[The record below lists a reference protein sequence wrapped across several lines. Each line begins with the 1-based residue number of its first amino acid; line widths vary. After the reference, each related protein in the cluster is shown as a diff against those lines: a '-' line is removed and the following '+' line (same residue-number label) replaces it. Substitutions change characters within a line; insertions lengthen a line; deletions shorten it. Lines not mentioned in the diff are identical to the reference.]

1 MLRTVTIDGP
11 MFFMSLCEM
20 VLIVSFMPEKQKRKS
35 RLCFQLLLAAA
46 IFITVNIINYFVVD
60 SSNASTALQAPLCFT
75 ATLVCAVCGMGM
87 NGKTAVY
94 CTVWSYLLTEVTV
107 QSVMPI
113 IGGMRISSQIISIA
127 VSYMLYMCAAV
138 CMYCFVKK
146 WLSVKLQYDHHYHVG
161 RQKMLAVVLAAMAY
175 TVLANY
181 QFIFWLLG
189 YEPESQSN
197 MIAVFRLI
205 AGVGCLIFLY
215 MQNSIEKR
223 QAAEREL
230 DMLQQLWY
238 RQQEQLRIS
247 QENIDLINRKCHD
260 LKYQMAALRKLGEGR
275 EINAQLKEMEQA
287 VMIYDSAMKTGNPVL
302 DTVLTE
308 KSLYCEANHINMT
321 CMADGKKLDFV
332 GKVDLYTMFGNAL
345 DNAIESVMHQTYVD
359 KRVIQVSVFHEK
371 RLVMIRVKNY
381 CENKPVFKDGFPVS
395 EKEEKGY
402 HGFGL
407 KSIRYTAEK
416 YGGGVVCQA
425 ADHYFVL
432 QILLPIPEGTG

>member
-1 MLRTVTIDGP
+1 
-11 MFFMSLCEM
+11 
-20 VLIVSFMPEKQKRKS
+20 
-35 RLCFQLLLAAA
+35 
-46 IFITVNIINYFVVD
+46 
-60 SSNASTALQAPLCFT
+60 
-75 ATLVCAVCGMGM
+75 
-87 NGKTAVY
+87 
-94 CTVWSYLLTEVTV
+94 
-107 QSVMPI
+107 
-113 IGGMRISSQIISIA
+113 
-127 VSYMLYMCAAV
+127 
-138 CMYCFVKK
+138 
-146 WLSVKLQYDHHYHVG
+146 
-161 RQKMLAVVLAAMAY
+161 
-175 TVLANY
+175 
-181 QFIFWLLG
+181 
-189 YEPESQSN
+189 
-197 MIAVFRLI
+197 
-205 AGVGCLIFLY
+205 
-215 MQNSIEKR
+215 
-223 QAAEREL
+223 
-230 DMLQQLWY
+230 MLQQLWY

-345 DNAIESVMHQTYVD
+345 DNAIESVMHQTDVD